1 MWLLS
6 RGANPTLRDA
16 RGQDCRMWANEI
28 MGVRGALQKAKER
41 EERGALAPQSA
52 DVMALADHLG
62 DNNFTLLLVL
72 ITRKLHNN
80 VVCDKYDLTGVSS
93 AGDEHLMWI
102 AEAALNAPL
111 PPGLDSF

>member
-1 MWLLS
+1 
-6 RGANPTLRDA
+6 
-16 RGQDCRMWANEI
+16 

-62 DNNFTLLLVL
+62 DNKMLLLIL
-72 ITRKLHNN
+72 ITRKFNN
-80 VVCDKYDLTGVSS
+80 NGVCDKYKITGVSS

-111 PPGLDSF
+111 PPGLGFRL